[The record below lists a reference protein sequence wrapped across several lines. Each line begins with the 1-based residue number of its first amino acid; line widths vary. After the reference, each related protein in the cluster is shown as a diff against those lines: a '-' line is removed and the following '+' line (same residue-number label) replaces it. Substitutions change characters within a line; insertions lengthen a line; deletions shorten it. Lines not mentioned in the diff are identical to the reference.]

1 MRYYVTARSAEDKQS
16 LLGSLTGVIDTEPM
30 SQCNILIS
38 DVDIDILK
46 KDPRVLDIQPHP
58 DDWPGLKYKLFP

>member
-16 LLGSLTGVIDTEPM
+16 LLASLTNVIDREPM
-30 SQCNILIS
+30 SLCNILIR
-38 DVDIDILK
+38 DVDVDILK

-58 DDWPGLKYKLFP
+58 DDWPGFSYKLFP